1 MKKCFVC
8 KHNVIKPGTVNKMFE
23 NEGRF
28 IIVKDIP
35 ALICENCGEIYFET
49 EVMQKLETILSNNPS
64 ELEIISYNKAA

>member
-8 KHNVIKPGTVNKMFE
+8 KHNVIKPGTTNKMFE
-23 NEGRF
+23 TDGRF
-28 IIVKDIP
+28 IIIKDIP

-49 EVMQKLETILSNNPS
+49 EVIKRLEEILSNNPS